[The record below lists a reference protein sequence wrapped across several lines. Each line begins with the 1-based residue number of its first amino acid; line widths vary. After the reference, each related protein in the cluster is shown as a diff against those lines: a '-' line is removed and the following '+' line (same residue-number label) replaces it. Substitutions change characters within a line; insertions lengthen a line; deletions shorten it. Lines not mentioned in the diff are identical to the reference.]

1 MLILK
6 QETRKITTK
15 YTKLLK
21 CEFDRT
27 QYLFVEEN
35 GLCETNCQ
43 VQNIRGNI
51 VKYVVL

>member
-6 QETRKITTK
+6 QETRKITK

-35 GLCETNCQ
+35 GL
-43 VQNIRGNI
+43 
-51 VKYVVL
+51 